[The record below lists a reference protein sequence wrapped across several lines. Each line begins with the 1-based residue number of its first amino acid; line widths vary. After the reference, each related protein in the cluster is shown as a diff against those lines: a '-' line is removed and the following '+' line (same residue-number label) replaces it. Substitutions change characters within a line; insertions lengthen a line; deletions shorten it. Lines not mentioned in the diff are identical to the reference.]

1 MTVFQTLEQF
11 GLPIAY
17 GFHTKPVAPPYL
29 VLTGQGQEQI
39 PADNTYYVTREDYNL
54 EYYFKE
60 KNPDTESSIEDL
72 LLSMDRLYTK
82 SEDIFIEDEDLFC
95 IYYSF

>member
-17 GFHTKPVAPPYL
+17 GLHTEPVAPPYL

-39 PADNTYYVTREDYNL
+39 RADNTYYVTREDYNL

-60 KNPDTESSIEDL
+60 KDPDTESSIEAL
-72 LLSMDRLYTK
+72 LLSMGRLYTK